1 MEMTD
6 GNRQIVAGFCASGAF
21 LIIFF
26 GLGLVWWAALI
37 AGVAVY
43 AAILLIVGRRKP
55 DTEEMVADGVSRA
68 ELTGAINAI
77 TAASSKMRQL
87 ASAARG
93 DDRGEFQKMAKLF
106 EAIRAHHIKDPR
118 DYRHTRNFIRHDLPR
133 IVDTAERYVDLDK
146 KASGE
151 NRDRVDALGK
161 QIRGFTPVL
170 EKIDQACLEN
180 DFMALEVQV
189 EVLGDQL
196 GQR

>member
-1 MEMTD
+1 MEAMATT
-6 GNRQIVAGFCASGAF
+6 V
-21 LIIFF
+21 
-26 GLGLVWWAALI
+26 
-37 AGVAVY
+37 
-43 AAILLIVGRRKP
+43 AILLIVERKTP
-55 DTEEMVADGVSRA
+55 ETEEMVADGISRA

-87 ASAARG
+87 ATAARG

-118 DYRHTRNFIRHDLPR
+118 DYHHTRTFIRHDLPR

-146 KASGE
+146 RASGE
-151 NRDRVDALGK
+151 NRDRVDALGE
-161 QIRGFTPVL
+161 QIRSFTPVL

-189 EVLGDQL
+189 EVLGEQL
-196 GQR
+196 GKR